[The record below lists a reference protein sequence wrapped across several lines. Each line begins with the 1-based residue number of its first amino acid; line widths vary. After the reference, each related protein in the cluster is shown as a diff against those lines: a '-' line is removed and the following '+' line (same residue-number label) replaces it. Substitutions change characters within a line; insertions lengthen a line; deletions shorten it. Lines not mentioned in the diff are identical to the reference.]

1 MKGLQKVKG
10 GGCFFFLRW
19 LFERKTGPWIL
30 VVLCWEEGG
39 GVGGAGAQCLN
50 GFLSQHSV
58 HFLHWLGSRAPS
70 FAAFKVLAVLGIPF
84 VDKKHEGLRGW
95 ICSYCSLSCFQ
106 LCDPTDCSTPGFP
119 VLHHLLEF
127 AHRMI
132 CLFFPPSQIPPEVRE
147 QSPKWGWTLGL
158 HVLSI

>member
-10 GGCFFFLRW
+10 GVLFFFFKVAIWKKNWPLDISSAVLRRGGRGGW
-19 LFERKTGPWIL
+19 CWCSVPERISLPTQRSLSALIGKQSPF
-30 VVLCWEEGG
+30 LC
-39 GVGGAGAQCLN
+39 
-50 GFLSQHSV
+50 S
-58 HFLHWLGSRAPS
+58 
-70 FAAFKVLAVLGIPF
+70 KVLAVLGMPF

-106 LCDPTDCSTPGFP
+106 LCDPKDCSTPGFP

-147 QSPKWGWTLGL
+147 QGPEWGWTLGL